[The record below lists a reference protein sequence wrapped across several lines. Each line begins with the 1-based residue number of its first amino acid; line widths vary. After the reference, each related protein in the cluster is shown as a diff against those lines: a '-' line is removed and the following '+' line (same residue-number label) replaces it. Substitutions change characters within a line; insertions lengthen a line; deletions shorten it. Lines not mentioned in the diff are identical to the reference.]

1 MQKSRLIVAI
11 VAGGV
16 MACSDQAAAAPKAQ
30 PLEQKWTTIDPGH
43 DWSGFYVGG
52 NIGFSWGNVRTTGNE
67 TLTQNVSV
75 FSFPGPILVSSV
87 DSTSATAA
95 LTHSTVTGL
104 VGGAQA
110 GYNWQS
116 GKWLVGLEADFQGS
130 DERATGRLC
139 TVAGCPVG
147 STVIPVNYKLDWF
160 STARGRVG
168 FIAAERILLYA
179 TGGLAY
185 GQFVSDV
192 PSFPLGWR
200 STRIGWAVGAGAEA
214 ALDRHWSVRL
224 EYLYVDLGN
233 VGANSASS
241 TTVSTSTNSLG
252 LATAARIAPP
262 SGIAPPP
269 DIAPPAIFNTV
280 RTTNIASIFES
291 RFSDRIVRAGITYRF
306 GGPIVTKY

>member
-1 MQKSRLIVAI
+1 MQKFKLIVAI

-16 MACSDQAAAAPKAQ
+16 MGCSDQTSAAPKA
-30 PLEQKWTTIDPGH
+30 PLLEQRTTIDPGH

-52 NIGFSWGNVRTTGNE
+52 NIGFSWGNVRTRGSE
-67 TLTQNVSV
+67 TQTQNVSV
-75 FSFPGPILVSSV
+75 FSVPGPILVSSV
-87 DSTSATAA
+87 DSTSASAA

-104 VGGAQA
+104 VGGALA
-110 GYNWQS
+110 GYNWQN

-139 TVAGCPVG
+139 TVAGCPAG

-168 FIAAERILLYA
+168 FMAADRLLLYA

-185 GQFVSDV
+185 GQFVGDV

-200 STRIGWAVGAGAEA
+200 STRIGWAAGAGAEA

-224 EYLYVDLGN
+224 EYLYVDLGD
-233 VGANSASS
+233 VGANSLSS
-241 TTVSTSTNSLG
+241 TTVSTSANSL
-252 LATAARIAPP
+252 RVAPP
-262 SGIAPPP
+262 LGIAPPVV
-269 DIAPPAIFNTV
+269 IAPPAIFNTV
-280 RTTNIASIFES
+280 RTTNLASKFQS
-291 RFSDRIVRAGITYRF
+291 RFNDSVIRAGITYRF